1 MKILALDTATQYFS
15 VALYNDGETTEEF
28 SHAPRE
34 HAKKLLPTAEGLLQQ
49 AGWQLGDLDAIA
61 FGRGPGAFT
70 GLRIAAAAAQ
80 GMGYAANLP
89 VVPVSSLAATAL
101 GAALEFDAEQ
111 LAVAFDARMGEVY
124 WACYQYQ
131 KQQLIEHTAEQVCLP
146 ADVAIPS
153 VDSPMLAV
161 SDGWPAYES
170 ELGKATSA
178 LSIQRLAA
186 ADAWAP
192 HAADVARLAA
202 QELKSGKDFPVEL
215 ALPVYLRDNVAK
227 RPASMGG

>member
-1 MKILALDTATQYFS
+1 MKILAIDTSTQYFS
-15 VALYNDGETTEEF
+15 LALFNDGDILETFE
-28 SHAPRE
+28 HAPRQ
-34 HAKKLLPTAEGLLQQ
+34 HAKKLLPTAERMLQEAGLQL
-49 AGWQLGDLDAIA
+49 AGLDAIA

-80 GMGYAANLP
+80 GMGYAAQLP

-101 GAALEFDAEQ
+101 GAAREFNASQ

-124 WACYQYQ
+124 WGCYEYSNGI
-131 KQQLIEHTAEQVCLP
+131 LSAHGREQVC
-146 ADVAIPS
+146 APS
-153 VDSPMLAV
+153 NILVPNFDSALAV
-161 SDGWPAYES
+161 ADGWPVHQA
-170 ELGKATSA
+170 ELTAAFKGKP
-178 LSIQRLAA
+178 IQRLDL

-192 HAADVARLAA
+192 HAADIARLASL
-202 QELKSGKDFPVEL
+202 ELASGKAFPAEM